1 MYFGEYE
8 RTIDQKGR
16 FVVPPHMLL
25 AAEGVDW
32 SRVMV
37 IKAPGPCLFLHD
49 LTSWTALLHAA
60 ERSMEEDER
69 RLFMHRILADAHL
82 SEVDALKRIT
92 IPAALL
98 QHAGIERK
106 AVVVGMFN
114 RLELWEP
121 GLWREYLDSRKD
133 IDVPSIEDLSR
144 SLIREVS

>member
-16 FVVPPHMLL
+16 FVVPPHMLT

-32 SRVMV
+32 SRVM
-37 IKAPGPCLFLHD
+37 ITKAPGPCLFLYD
-49 LTSWTALLHAA
+49 LKTWRSLLQAA
-60 ERSMEEDER
+60 ESSMEEDER

-92 IPAALL
+92 IPATLL

-121 GLWREYLDSRKD
+121 GAWHEYIDSRED
-133 IDVPSIEDLSR
+133 IEVPSIEELSR